1 MKTNFDLNRLTE
13 GRKQELDRMIADFS
27 EEECLF
33 VEDLFLE
40 FLIDADEGIDRSC
53 DKLAVT
59 FDDELGHELVFV
71 LSQEE
76 IHYVI
81 GAITE
86 KLDNIVSDSVTP
98 FGDDEAEDGTIR
110 LTPVNTEK
118 ELDMLLTHVL
128 GDDGGGGFGDED

>member
-13 GRKQELDRMIADFS
+13 GRKQELDRMVADFS
-27 EEECLF
+27 EEGCLF

-59 FDDELGHELVFV
+59 FDDELGHKLVFV

-118 ELDMLLTHVL
+118 VLDMLLTHVL

>member
-13 GRKQELDRMIADFS
+13 GRKQELDRMVADFS
-27 EEECLF
+27 EEGCLF
-33 VEDLFLE
+33 VEDLFVE
-40 FLIDADEGIDRSC
+40 FLIDADACIDRSC

-59 FDDELGHELVFV
+59 FDDELGHELVFI

-86 KLDNIVSDSVTP
+86 KLNNIVSDSVTP
-98 FGDDEAEDGTIR
+98 FGDDETEDATIR
-110 LTPVNTEK
+110 LTPVDSEK
-118 ELDMLLTHVL
+118 ELDMLLSHVL

>member
-27 EEECLF
+27 EEGCLF

-59 FDDELGHELVFV
+59 FDDELGHKLVFV

-128 GDDGGGGFGDED
+128 GDDGGCGFGDED

>member
-13 GRKQELDRMIADFS
+13 GRKQELDRMVADFS
-27 EEECLF
+27 EEGCLF

-59 FDDELGHELVFV
+59 FDDELGHKLVFV

-98 FGDDEAEDGTIR
+98 FGDDETEDGTIR